1 MKNNPFPSLTLK
13 QLVIG
18 YHHVRGT
25 TPSELT
31 APIDAVWTEPGIHAI
46 IGRNGMGKS
55 TLIRTICGL
64 QSPLSGEAQLLGRS
78 VQAMSATLR
87 SSWMSFVDSTPPRG
101 SGLTTGQTLMLSK
114 PNSSESDCR
123 NWLNKLGNPNWWD
136 KRLSELSDGQ
146 AQRVMVARAAL
157 QGAPWMI
164 LDEPTAFLDV
174 PARTELLKL
183 LDTMVQD
190 GMGLLLTTH
199 DLHLLE
205 RSSALASIHLLNA
218 DGLNALDANGRV
230 KDWEIALSAQSESQN
245 KWGSK

>member
-1 MKNNPFPSLTLK
+1 MKNNPFPPLALK

-18 YHHVRGT
+18 YPQVRGSLR
-25 TPSELT
+25 SELS
-31 APIDAVWTEPGIHAI
+31 APIDAVWSEPGIHAI

-64 QSPLSGEAQLLGRS
+64 QSPLSGEAQLREQS
-78 VQAMSATLR
+78 VQEMSASLR

-101 SGLTTGQTLMLSK
+101 SGLTTGQILMLSK
-114 PNSSESDCR
+114 PNSHESDCR
-123 NWLNKLGNPNWWD
+123 NWLNKLGHPNWWD

-146 AQRVMVARAAL
+146 AQRVMVARAAI

-174 PARTELLKL
+174 PARAELLKL

-190 GMGLLLTTH
+190 GLGLLLTTH
-199 DLHLLE
+199 DLHLLA

-218 DGLNALDANGRV
+218 DGLNPLDVNGNAD
-230 KDWEIALSAQSESQN
+230 DWEIALRVQSESQN
-245 KWGSK
+245 KWGPK